1 MVNSEAASIVEKLRF
16 FDPQDSATLALIEDA
31 IQRYPYFLW
40 LRFYHLKYIHQQQPE
55 KFEKTLSKTALA
67 TYNRK
72 LLYQWIAKE
81 IEVTKIEKPIP
92 LATETP
98 MAVPETPELKVDV
111 SQQQSISQL
120 LEKEKMGFSEWARF
134 LNAQKNVEERVPD
147 LKDKFDLIDDFLNK
161 QPKIVPDK
169 NVSKGVDLSSESWT
183 STDELM
189 TETLAKVLVKQK
201 KYGKA
206 LQAYKILCL
215 KYPEKNSLFAVQIK
229 EIKRLQK
236 LKD

>member
-1 MVNSEAASIVEKLRF
+1 M
-16 FDPQDSATLALIEDA
+16 
-31 IQRYPYFLW
+31 
-40 LRFYHLKYIHQQQPE
+40 
-55 KFEKTLSKTALA
+55 FEKTLSKTALA

-98 MAVPETPELKVDV
+98 MAVPETPELKVEV

-201 KYGKA
+201 
-206 LQAYKILCL
+206 LEQHQ
-215 KYPEKNSLFAVQIK
+215 SQQI
-229 EIKRLQK
+229 
-236 LKD
+236 

>member
-1 MVNSEAASIVEKLRF
+1 
-16 FDPQDSATLALIEDA
+16 
-31 IQRYPYFLW
+31 
-40 LRFYHLKYIHQQQPE
+40 
-55 KFEKTLSKTALA
+55 
-67 TYNRK
+67 
-72 LLYQWIAKE
+72 
-81 IEVTKIEKPIP
+81 
-92 LATETP
+92 
-98 MAVPETPELKVDV
+98 
-111 SQQQSISQL
+111 
-120 LEKEKMGFSEWARF
+120 MGFSEWARF